1 MYIPPIPLS
10 HRRHTAGNEAMT
22 GQSCSIP
29 HRASGANR
37 VKSANKPPV
46 KSILNRDTRSQSTT
60 KHIVKKEAFMVQYS
74 FNLNVAAEACIR
86 YPLAAVTLAGC
97 IAVAAAVRGPSGT
110 QPYAP

>member
-1 MYIPPIPLS
+1 
-10 HRRHTAGNEAMT
+10 
-22 GQSCSIP
+22 
-29 HRASGANR
+29 
-37 VKSANKPPV
+37 
-46 KSILNRDTRSQSTT
+46 
-60 KHIVKKEAFMVQYS
+60 MVQYS